1 MATSTGPWDETDDST
16 SYDPPA
22 TRPPRRSTLRVSHLR
37 QPYARPPSPPRHPA
51 RAASSRPKMGGA
63 VAEKVEDLAASL
75 QATTEVLSTA
85 DRMLEHYRDIN
96 VEQDEEIAKVELAAS
111 AFNEFANLCAV
122 LPIQCGPVFQSRHLL
137 VYDKDIFLMQ
147 RLNLTS
153 LH

>member
-16 SYDPPA
+16 SYDAPA

-37 QPYARPPSPPRHPA
+37 QPYARPPSPPRHPS
-51 RAASSRPKMGGA
+51 RAASSRPKMGGV

-96 VEQDEEIAKVELAAS
+96 VEQDEEIAKVELAVS
-111 AFNEFANLCAV
+111 AFNELQTCMV
-122 LPIQCGPVFQSRHLL
+122 S
-137 VYDKDIFLMQ
+137 Y
-147 RLNLTS
+147 
-153 LH
+153 

>member
-37 QPYARPPSPPRHPA
+37 PPYARPPSPPRHPSH
-51 RAASSRPKMGGA
+51 AASSRPKMGGV

-96 VEQDEEIAKVELAAS
+96 VEQDEEIAKVEHVVS
-111 AFNEFANLCAV
+111 AFNELQV
-122 LPIQCGPVFQSRHLL
+122 
-137 VYDKDIFLMQ
+137 
-147 RLNLTS
+147 
-153 LH
+153 